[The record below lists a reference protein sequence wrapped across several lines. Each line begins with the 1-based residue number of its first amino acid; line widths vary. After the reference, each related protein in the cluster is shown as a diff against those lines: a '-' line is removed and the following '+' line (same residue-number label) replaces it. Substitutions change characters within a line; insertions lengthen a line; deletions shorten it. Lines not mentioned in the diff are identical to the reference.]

1 MPNYGDP
8 EYWENRYR
16 EQEGRTFDWLEDW
29 TSLKEIVERLV
40 SKDASVLILG
50 CGNSEFSE
58 QMYSEGYERISNIDI
73 STVVIEQMAMRN
85 SDKPTM
91 TWQVMD
97 VRDLKFPEEKFDIAI
112 DKSTIDALLCGED
125 AYLNVAKMTREV
137 QRTLKTGGTYMA
149 ISYGTPESRLEHFH
163 WEHLHWDVSHE
174 VIGEDGD
181 NPHYIYLCRK
191 KEGADQICQEKWA
204 QVEESLMED
213 DIPEDAD

>member
-163 WEHLHWDVSHE
+163 WEHLHWDVSNE